1 MNLHA
6 KSQLSSFY
14 GFRDFSVHRHLVTT
28 ECSPKLA
35 ILAFPTSISFGYY
48 TISRSS
54 FHFTSLDCTS
64 YLVGFFRCLPFAV
77 SYKRLRW
84 FLVLC
89 ILNAFCKR
97 LCLSADQKRLCRG
110 CWPAKI
116 LYETREVA
124 RGGVASKVNMR
135 QWPRRCRRFWP
146 TTMMA
151 KRQILIR
158 SHLR

>member
-1 MNLHA
+1 MFAEIGNISVSHIHFIWLLHNF
-6 KSQLSSFY
+6 SQF
-14 GFRDFSVHRHLVTT
+14 
-28 ECSPKLA
+28 
-35 ILAFPTSISFGYY
+35 ISL
-48 TISRSS
+48 
-54 FHFTSLDCTS
+54 HFTWL
-64 YLVGFFRCLPFAV
+64 YIIFGWFFPLFTFAV

-97 LCLSADQKRLCRG
+97 LCLSAGQKRLCRG